1 VSPQL
6 TLVIYLVAAVSAI
19 WYACLGGLTVL
30 RRIAV
35 SVLAL
40 VIEVD
45 AGLLLATERVRTA
58 QLIGVPCVLALGL
71 IMTAP
76 RSAPD
81 RRRPKVPVPVSR
93 QPAVVP
99 RQLGRR
105 PSLNGAPVPT
115 LADPWAALYASMS
128 GHVAYPAGSSKKTTE
143 PVRRVQ
149 FRNLSRMSRCRP
161 R

>member
-1 VSPQL
+1 VFPQL
-6 TLVIYLVAAVSAI
+6 TLVLYLVAAVSAI
-19 WYACLGGLTVL
+19 GYACLGGLTVR

-40 VIEVD
+40 IIEVD
-45 AGLLLATERVRTA
+45 AGLLLATERVRTV

-76 RSAPD
+76 RNAPD
-81 RRRPKVPVPVSR
+81 RRRPKVPVPV
-93 QPAVVP
+93 QPTVIP

-105 PSLNGAPVPT
+105 PPLHGAPVPT

-128 GHVAYPAGSSKKTTE
+128 GHVAYPASVPKKSPE
-143 PVRRVQ
+143 PIRRVR
-149 FRNLSRMSRCRP
+149 FRNLNRMSRCRP